1 MGRCKNKNI
10 YFLIFS
16 WWFELRLAAWDDS
29 LDSQGSDFL
38 THSLLSLYKTRYSWA
53 TKFLVSTALSVLW
66 SPTCTQRH
74 HSVDTYPPA
83 EALVAS
89 ALGRGVAG
97 AHHVATGLVSLV
109 RIWERHIAT
118 KASFSFQYSQQ
129 GEKGVPLV
137 VAITATPEWG
147 KLKLQFL
154 SVTETSVTVTK

>member
-1 MGRCKNKNI
+1 MVWVKVGSRSRLTWVRFPDSCTVC
-10 YFLIFS
+10 YFRI
-16 WWFELRLAAWDDS
+16 RRDIPN
-29 LDSQGSDFL
+29 GSNG
-38 THSLLSLYKTRYSWA
+38 
-53 TKFLVSTALSVLW
+53 TKFLVPTVLCSLYAQC

-74 HSVDTYPPA
+74 HSVDTYPSA

-97 AHHVATGLVSLV
+97 ANHVATGLVSLV
-109 RIWERHIAT
+109 RIWERPIAT

-147 KLKLQFL
+147 KLGLQFQ
-154 SVTETSVTVTK
+154 SVTVTSVTVTK